1 MSPVITDLLDPYRER
16 KEWTMDDLVHAAS
29 EVIPVVAGPQERHKV
44 TEVPDARTVRYYI
57 QEGLVDRPHAT
68 SGSSALYGYRHLLQ
82 LVSIKVLQSLNLP
95 IRRIRGEIKALSN
108 NQLAERLEAWAGVP
122 VASVVLPSGPS
133 DAEPASRRR
142 VDARRFLESL
152 RSSAEVPAARA
163 GRPESRAMS
172 GARSVWS
179 RPWPVAADRCDPAL
193 SVSLQDSVEPPPASG
208 WHRFELFPGIELH
221 VKKEIEVPEGPS
233 FLSVLGSRLRAIL
246 ESLRS
251 AKSKDTD

>member
-1 MSPVITDLLDPYRER
+1 
-16 KEWTMDDLVHAAS
+16 
-29 EVIPVVAGPQERHKV
+29 
-44 TEVPDARTVRYYI
+44 
-57 QEGLVDRPHAT
+57 
-68 SGSSALYGYRHLLQ
+68 
-82 LVSIKVLQSLNLP
+82 
-95 IRRIRGEIKALSN
+95 
-108 NQLAERLEAWAGVP
+108 
-122 VASVVLPSGPS
+122 
-133 DAEPASRRR
+133 
-142 VDARRFLESL
+142 
-152 RSSAEVPAARA
+152 
-163 GRPESRAMS
+163 MS

-193 SVSLQDSVEPPPASG
+193 SVSLQDSVEPPPVSG

>member
-1 MSPVITDLLDPYRER
+1 
-16 KEWTMDDLVHAAS
+16 MDDLVHAAS

-44 TEVPDARTVRYYI
+44 TEIPDARTVRYYI

-82 LVSIKVLQSLNLP
+82 LISIKVLQSLNLP

-108 NQLAERLEAWAGVP
+108 NQMEKRLEAWAGVP
-122 VASVVLPSGPS
+122 VA
-133 DAEPASRRR
+133 AEPAGRRR
-142 VDARRFLESL
+142 AAARRFLESL
-152 RSSAEVPAARA
+152 RSSAEVPAAHA

-233 FLSVLGSRLRAIL
+233 FLSVLASRLRAIL

>member
-1 MSPVITDLLDPYRER
+1 
-16 KEWTMDDLVHAAS
+16 MDDLVHAAS

-44 TEVPDARTVRYYI
+44 TEIPDARTVRYYI

-82 LVSIKVLQSLNLP
+82 LVLIKVLQSLNLP
-95 IRRIRGEIKALSN
+95 IRRIHREIKALSN
-108 NQLAERLEAWAGVP
+108 NQIEKRLDAWSGVP
-122 VASVVLPSGPS
+122 VAAVVLPSGPP
-133 DAEPASRRR
+133 DEEPAGSRRAA
-142 VDARRFLESL
+142 ARRFLESL
-152 RSSAEVPAARA
+152 RSSAEVPADWA
-163 GRPESRAMS
+163 GRPEPRAMS

-179 RPWPVAADRCDPAL
+179 RPSPVATDRFDLAL
-193 SVSLQDSVEPPPASG
+193 RVPPQVSVEPPPATG

-233 FLSVLGSRLRAIL
+233 FLSVLASRLRAIL